1 MNDTI
6 TAVPGVEVGHWS
18 DPIART
24 GCTVVVLPEPNIVAA
39 EVRGAAPGSRETALL
54 QPGMRIEQAQA
65 IVLTG
70 GSAFGLAAADG
81 VVRAL
86 EADGRGHETP
96 VARVPI
102 VPAAVI
108 FDLFEG
114 DATIR
119 PGPDHG
125 EAAYHA
131 ASSAPVEN
139 GLVGAGTGATV
150 SKWRGL
156 EHMQP
161 GGLGS
166 AVRRVG
172 RCDGGC
178 CWSWSTRL
186 GTSSASS
193 GEPLTGG
200 PHEPGPPVLPP
211 GPMVNTTLVVVAT
224 DFLMTRN
231 ELTRIAV
238 RTHDALAA
246 CIRPVHTRFD
256 GDIAYR
262 GLLWVDRVRRRGGS
276 RGRVWRHGIRHR
288 TCGARI
294 HALIRFGT
302 MAEPVSDH
310 IPILEELRA
319 RALVCTDC
327 RSVPNPHPGRVRSR
341 GSQRQ
346 GDVGRRGSREERGS
360 PGRALR
366 RCSGQASR
374 PTTRRDRSSALRG
387 VYRQC
392 PQVPPARE
400 SRPASR

>member
-6 TAVPGVEVGHWS
+6 TAVPGIQVGHWS
-18 DPIART
+18 DPTART

-114 DATIR
+114 DSTIR

-125 EAAYHA
+125 EAAYRA
-131 ASSAPVEN
+131 ASAAPVES
-139 GLVGAGTGATV
+139 GLIGAGTGATV

-156 EHMQP
+156 EHIKP

-172 RCDGGC
+172 EATVGALVVVNAVGDLF
-178 CWSWSTRL
+178 TL
-186 GTSSASS
+186 K

-238 RTHDALAA
+238 RSHDALAA

-256 GDIAYR
+256 GDIVYA
-262 GLLWVDRVRRRGGS
+262 VSCGS
-276 RGRVWRHGIRHR
+276 IV
-288 TCGARI
+288 CDVEAAAEAAFGAT
-294 HALIRFGT
+294 A
-302 MAEPVSDH
+302 AAV
-310 IPILEELRA
+310 ELA
-319 RALVCTDC
+319 VLA
-327 RSVPNPHPGRVRSR
+327 
-341 GSQRQ
+341 SQ
-346 GDVGRRGSREERGS
+346 
-360 PGRALR
+360 A
-366 RCSGQASR
+366 
-374 PTTRRDRSSALRG
+374 
-387 VYRQC
+387 
-392 PQVPPARE
+392 
-400 SRPASR
+400 